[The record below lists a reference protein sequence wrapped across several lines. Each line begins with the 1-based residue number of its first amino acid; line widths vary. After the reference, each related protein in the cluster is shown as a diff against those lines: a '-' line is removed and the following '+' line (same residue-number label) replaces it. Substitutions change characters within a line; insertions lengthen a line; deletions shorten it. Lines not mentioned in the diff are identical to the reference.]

1 MKSQRSTD
9 KLASIIEA
17 CVDDLLNASD
27 KEIDSLYAE
36 QYPSNDITN
45 TKLLAQ
51 KAILLQR
58 KFKFQTIRSTL
69 DQSTIEKISH
79 TVRNFSKE
87 RIDSILSTFL
97 DQSPDR
103 SLGLAFRN
111 ESVQS
116 DEDRATLLVDLALK
130 GFVNLDTE
138 IN

>member
-1 MKSQRSTD
+1 MNRQKSTD

-17 CVDDLLNASD
+17 SVDDLLNASD
-27 KEIDSLYAE
+27 KEIDEIYAE
-36 QYPSNDITN
+36 QYPSNDITDI
-45 TKLLAQ
+45 KILAQ

-58 KFKFQTIRSTL
+58 KVKFQTIRSTL
-69 DQSTIEKISH
+69 DQSTFEKITH
-79 TVRNFSKE
+79 TIRSLSKE

-130 GFVNLDTE
+130 GLVKLDTE